1 MIMSRTVRSFA
12 ALLATATLVFSQLA
26 VSAFAC
32 AKEGP
37 AAFLAPASAMAQQH
51 GPDCP
56 NRPSRNLCSE
66 HCSYGSTSVDT
77 HTIALPAPDLA
88 LLPWRLTLPEVR
100 THSPAVREWRM
111 ERATGP
117 PPPLLFGALRI

>member
-1 MIMSRTVRSFA
+1 MSRTARRFA
-12 ALLATATLVFSQLA
+12 ALLATVTLVFSQLA

-37 AAFLAPASAMAQQH
+37 AALVAPPMAQSH
-51 GPDCP
+51 GADCP
-56 NRPSRNLCSE
+56 DRPSRNICHE
-66 HCSYGSTSVDT
+66 HCSYGTTSVDT
-77 HTIALPAPDLA
+77 NALALPAPDLA

-100 THSPAVREWRM
+100 THSAAVREWRM
-111 ERATGP
+111 DRATGP